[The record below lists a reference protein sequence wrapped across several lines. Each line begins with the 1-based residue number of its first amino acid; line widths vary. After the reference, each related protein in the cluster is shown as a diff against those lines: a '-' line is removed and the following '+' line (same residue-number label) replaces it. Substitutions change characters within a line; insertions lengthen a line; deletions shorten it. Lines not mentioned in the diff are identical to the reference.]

1 MSWYNGSY
9 SILVPVGEESEFATA
24 HTEVQPPCV
33 DLYGPALC
41 GDGSG
46 PCGLESSSHLSPP

>member
-24 HTEVQPPCV
+24 IQK
-33 DLYGPALC
+33 Y
-41 GDGSG
+41 
-46 PCGLESSSHLSPP
+46 SHHA